1 MQRVFKAFVKKS
13 FKSVWAPFMFSN
25 LLATFWS
32 TYGLFGD
39 RSMVHIQLMGAS
51 KMLVGVSETGWG
63 ILKAHHGQLSLN
75 VGLSVKDISS
85 REFLSADDANN
96 SHDL

>member
-1 MQRVFKAFVKKS
+1 MHRVFKAFVKKS

-25 LLATFWS
+25 LLATFWG

-51 KMLVGVSETGWG
+51 KMLLGVSEPGLE
-63 ILKAHHGQLSLN
+63 ISKAHVANTTTRNHLIDDHGTPS
-75 VGLSVKDISS
+75 
-85 REFLSADDANN
+85 
-96 SHDL
+96 